1 MFKKLLGKLLVV
13 SLVVCMAL
21 FAVPAMAVQTH
32 GPAGYYEK
40 INGNSPQWDE
50 GQLKYF
56 KNGHPGKRSDWQLV
70 REYDPCHGGGCDDA
84 LALAESGIVIVNR
97 HEVIENNSMSWG
109 SAGARDLNFDGSAFA
124 TGKDSRFWFF
134 KIPGF
139 AWADV
144 DLKMVASVSTKE
156 FTTGEKLNGGLSFT
170 YANSVGTLKF
180 NGDAIAIGNDGC
192 PQWAE
197 VSLNGDF
204 RTSVGAY
211 SLSIGPN
218 GSYGN
223 TWGLGI
229 TGVRLTASDS
239 DFDKNGWFIFPPK
252 AHAGIDGLVIVKQDI
267 LVKSYVSPDGTTSF
281 NFGIVR
287 GGSAMSFGDANIIG
301 IRSSGFVGQAGQAT
315 DGIGAAAFGNSYAA
329 YNGAKGYTY
338 STRCADFAGS
348 NSVAVV
354 TGYNNVTHTGN
365 SVSITS
371 SHSAFATTGN
381 FGLVKQ
387 QRVD

>member
-1 MFKKLLGKLLVV
+1 MFKKLLVV
-13 SLVVCMAL
+13 ACAVL
-21 FAVPAMAVQTH
+21 FLTVGVGSAVAGGFPQ
-32 GPAGYYEK
+32 GPPGYYLHD
-40 INGNSPQWDE
+40 NGTM
-50 GQLKYF
+50 KYF
-56 KNGHPGKRSDWQLV
+56 KHGQNTNPQNQWELV
-70 REYDPCHGGGCDDA
+70 REYSPCHGGGCDDA
-84 LALAESGIVIVNR
+84 IALAESGLVLVNE
-97 HEVIENNSMSWG
+97 HSVFFKNSMSWG
-109 SAGARDLNFDGSAFA
+109 SAGGKNLSFDGSAFA

-144 DLKMVASVSTKE
+144 DLKMVASVFTKE
-156 FTTGEKLNGGLSFT
+156 ITNGAKLNGGLSFT
-170 YANSVGTLKF
+170 YAKTIGELKF
-180 NGDAIAIGNDGC
+180 NGNAIAIGNDGC

-197 VSLNGDF
+197 ISLDGVFMASVSAQ
-204 RTSVGAY
+204 S
-211 SLSIGPN
+211 S
-218 GSYGN
+218 SYLTDDSWGQ
-223 TWGLGI
+223 TWGSGS
-229 TGVRLTASDS
+229 TGVKLSAHDG
-239 DFDKNGWFIFPPK
+239 DFDKSGWFIFPPT
-252 AHAGIDGLVIVKQDI
+252 ANAGIKGLVIVKQDI
-267 LVKSYVSPDGTTSF
+267 FVKSYVSPDGTTSA

-287 GGSAMSFGDANIIG
+287 GGSAVSFGDANIIG
-301 IRSSGFVGQAGQAT
+301 IKSRGNVGQAGIAT
-315 DGIGAAAFGNSYAA
+315 DGLGAFAFGNSYAA

-354 TGYNNVTHTGN
+354 TGYNNVNHTGN